1 MFKRQVE
8 FKVKIDG
15 VPKSLYFNSKKILV
29 KKLLESLKLSGDF
42 YCVFVNKKLLPDN
55 QKIKNTDEI
64 EISYYLSK
72 KF

>member
-1 MFKRQVE
+1 MFKKPVE
-8 FKVKIDG
+8 FKVKVNG
-15 VPKSLYFNSKKILV
+15 ETKSLYFNSRKV
-29 KKLLESLKLSGDF
+29 KVEKVLERLDLSSDF
-42 YCVFVNKKLLPDN
+42 YCVIVNKKLMAGN